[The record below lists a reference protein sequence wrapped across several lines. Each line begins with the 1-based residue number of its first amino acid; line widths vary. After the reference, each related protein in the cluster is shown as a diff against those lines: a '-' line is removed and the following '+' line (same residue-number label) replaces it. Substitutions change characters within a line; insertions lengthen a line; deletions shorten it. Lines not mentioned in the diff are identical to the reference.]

1 MGLRLVHS
9 LGDEKYTCIECG
21 YQTPT
26 REDLESHWKQ
36 EKHSPQDVQN
46 QRLVQSRANLGWLL
60 PGTDEDDDET

>member
-36 EKHSPQDVQN
+36 EKHSPQQVQN
-46 QRLVQSRANLGWLL
+46 QRLTASRKNEGWLL
-60 PGTDEDDDET
+60 NDDDQS